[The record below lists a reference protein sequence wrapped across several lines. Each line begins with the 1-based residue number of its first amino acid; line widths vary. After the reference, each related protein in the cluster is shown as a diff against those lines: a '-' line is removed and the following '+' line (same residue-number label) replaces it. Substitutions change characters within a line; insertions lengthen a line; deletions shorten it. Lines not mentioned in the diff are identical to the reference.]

1 MTKSTKVFSR
11 LQSALLSGL
20 IILFTLTQPTAAQQ
34 TDKIHRVGILSN
46 APQTNKALEERL
58 NQFVD
63 ELGLLGYVTG
73 RNVEFYVRHPSSMAN
88 RAVEEP
94 ILAKELVAL
103 KPDVIFTFSS
113 PASDAV
119 HRATRTI
126 PVVVAVS
133 VDRFVKNISRPE
145 GNITGLSSQQ
155 KDVIGK
161 QLQVFREALPGMKK
175 IGVLWEPTHQAHSAV
190 VKEARRAAQVLGVT
204 LVVVPA
210 ANPASFGPAFEKM
223 KDQNVDGVLIL
234 RGGLFVNSRPTLSNL
249 ANKSRIPS
257 MFGHPSE
264 ARAGGLMAY
273 GTNVEALFRRAAH
286 YVDKILKGASP
297 SDLPVEQPTKF
308 DLVINL
314 KTAKKLGISIPPTLM
329 VQANEVIE

>member
-1 MTKSTKVFSR
+1 MTKSAKVFIR
-11 LQSALLSGL
+11 LRSAFLSGL

-46 APQTNKALEERL
+46 APQTNKAIVERI
-58 NQFVD
+58 NQFRD
-63 ELGLLGYVTG
+63 ELSLLGYETG
-73 RNVEFYVRHPSSMAN
+73 RNIEFNIRYPSSMTSREVELPLLAN
-88 RAVEEP
+88 E
-94 ILAKELVAL
+94 LAAL

-113 PASDAV
+113 PASDSV
-119 HRATRTI
+119 HKATRTI
-126 PVVVAVS
+126 PVVIGVS

-145 GNITGLSSQQ
+145 GNITGLSSQG

-175 IGVLWEPTHQAHSAV
+175 IGLLWEPTHQAHSAM

-210 ANPASFGPAFEKM
+210 ANPEAFGPAFEKM
-223 KDQNVDGVLIL
+223 KDENVDGVVIL

-249 ANKSRIPS
+249 ANKHRMPS

-264 ARAGGLMAY
+264 ARAGGLMTY
-273 GTNVEALFRRAAH
+273 GTKVEALFRRAAH

-314 KTAKKLGISIPPTLM
+314 KTAKKLEMSIPPTLM